1 MVTDWEQRIGKQR
14 DWVWRGWQ
22 VRYSF
27 LWPPDRRGKERPP
40 LIFLH
45 GFGACIEHWRHN
57 LPVLSQQHPIYALDL
72 LGFGA
77 SRKVSTDYIID
88 LWVQQVYDFWRSFIG
103 HPVVLVGN
111 SIGSLVCTA
120 AAATYPEMVCGLVL
134 VNLPDVS
141 LRQEMIPRWLQ
152 PTVTAV
158 EGLVASPLLLK
169 LLFQLLRRPSI
180 VRRWATFAY
189 SNPSRVTEE
198 LVEILATPA
207 QDEGATGTFA
217 ALGRSVNRPNFSPSV
232 GKILPSL
239 TVPILL
245 VWGTE
250 DRMVPPSL
258 APRFAKLN
266 SLICLR
272 ELAGAGHCPHDE
284 YPDEFNS
291 IFLDW
296 LELTYSG
303 STKPSMVN

>member
-27 LWPPDRRGKERPP
+27 LCPPDGGKDKPP

-57 LPVLSQQHPIYALDL
+57 LPVLSQQHPVYALDL

-77 SRKVSTDYIID
+77 SRKASTDYTVD
-88 LWVQQVYDFWRSFIG
+88 LWVQQVYDFWRSFVG
-103 HPVVLVGN
+103 HPVILVGN
-111 SIGSLVCTA
+111 SLGSLVCA
-120 AAATYPEMVCGLVL
+120 VAAATYPEMVRGLVL
-134 VNLPDVS
+134 INLPDVS

-152 PTVTAV
+152 PTVRTV
-158 EGLVASPLLLK
+158 ESLVASPPLIR
-169 LLFQLLRRPSI
+169 LLFQLLRRPSL
-180 VRRWATFAY
+180 VRLWATVAY
-189 SNPSRVTEE
+189 PDSSRVTEE
-198 LVEILATPA
+198 LIEILATPA

-217 ALGRSVNRPNFSPSV
+217 SLVRAVNRPNFSASMQE
-232 GKILPSL
+232 ILPSL
-239 TVPILL
+239 TIPILL

-250 DRMVPPSL
+250 DRMIPPSL

-266 SLICLR
+266 PLICWK

-284 YPDEFNS
+284 FPHEFNQ

-296 LELTYSG
+296 LA
-303 STKPSMVN
+303 VNLP